1 MRDAT
6 SPTVIFTNHL
16 YTLGNVPS
24 FTDYATISFYY
35 KVGSPHFSPGSGT
48 TIRTARSL
56 TRQLWVN
63 TVFHITKSRN
73 GAYGK
78 MPEEID
84 LNQKPYHPN
93 KIEDTISEP
102 NLVLETPETVIKN
115 EFKNDLNSFILSGN
129 RKMTFDAASWL
140 FQC

>member
-1 MRDAT
+1 
-6 SPTVIFTNHL
+6 
-16 YTLGNVPS
+16 
-24 FTDYATISFYY
+24 
-35 KVGSPHFSPGSGT
+35 
-48 TIRTARSL
+48 
-56 TRQLWVN
+56 
-63 TVFHITKSRN
+63 
-73 GAYGK
+73 